1 MRHTRFFTLHQALG
15 AKIVP
20 FAGFEMPIHYP
31 KGILHEHT
39 VVRTGVGVFDVSHMG
54 EFEIS
59 GPQALDLVQWLTV
72 NDASK
77 LVPGKA
83 QYSAMCNHDGGI
95 VDDLL
100 VYRLGEERFM
110 LVVNGACEEKDWR
123 WVQHHAERFD
133 AVVYN
138 ISEQINLLAVQGP
151 RSIEALQPLTTIQ
164 LNAIAYYSF
173 VEGELAGVPMIVSR
187 TGYTGELGFELYFRG
202 DEAVA
207 AHVWNAIMDTGKEYD
222 IEPVGLGA
230 RDTLRLEKGY
240 CLYGNDIDES
250 TTPLEAGLGWIT
262 KLQKGEFIG
271 RSALLAQKERGV
283 ERRLVG
289 FVADAER
296 FIPRHGYAIVHNGQA
311 VGRVT
316 SGSISPSLGVPIG
329 LGYVPT
335 ALAQPGTMIE
345 IATGTRSSTAH
356 VVKLPFYPP
365 SP

>member
-1 MRHTRFFTLHQALG
+1 MRRTRFYSLHQRLG

-31 KGILHEHT
+31 RGILHEHT
-39 VVRTGVGVFDVSHMG
+39 VVRTAVGVFDVSHMG
-54 EFEIS
+54 EFEIR
-59 GPQALDLVQWLTV
+59 GPQALEFVQYITV

-83 QYSAMCNHDGGI
+83 QYSVMCNEHGGI
-95 VDDLL
+95 IDDLL
-100 VYRLGEERFM
+100 VYRLATDRFM
-110 LVVNGACEEKDWR
+110 LVVNAACEEKDWQ
-123 WVQHHAERFD
+123 WIQQHAQRFD
-133 AVVYN
+133 VQLEN
-138 ISEQINLLAVQGP
+138 ISEAINLLAVQGP
-151 RSIEALQPLTTIQ
+151 RAIEALQPLTPVD
-164 LNAIAYYSF
+164 LSAIAYYSF
-173 VEGELAGVPMIVSR
+173 VEGELASVPMVLSR

-202 DEAVA
+202 DEQTAE
-207 AHVWNAIMDTGKEYD
+207 HVWTSLMEAGRPYG

-240 CLYGNDIDES
+240 CLYGNDIDET

-271 RSALLAQKERGV
+271 RDALLEQKQRGV
-283 ERRLVG
+283 ERKLVG
-289 FVADAER
+289 FVVEAER
-296 FIPRHGYAIVHNGQA
+296 FIPRGGYTIAYNGTA

-335 ALAQPGTMIE
+335 ALAEVGTPLE
-345 IATGTRSSTAH
+345 IIAGTRSSPAR
-356 VVKLPFYPP
+356 VVALPFYPP
-365 SP
+365 Q